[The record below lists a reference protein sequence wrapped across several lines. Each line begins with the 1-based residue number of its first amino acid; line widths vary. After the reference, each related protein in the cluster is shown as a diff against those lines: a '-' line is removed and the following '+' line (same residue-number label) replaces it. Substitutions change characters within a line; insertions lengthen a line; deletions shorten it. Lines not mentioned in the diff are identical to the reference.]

1 MSQVTILQAQAQLS
15 HLIQQALAG
24 EDVVIIK
31 GKKPLVRIVPAQ
43 KARVPKTSSKSGAG
57 KSVKTKGAT
66 GSLDENRAGRRG
78 YAFLDQ
84 LVGMCESGIT
94 DASVNHD
101 RIIYELKN
109 KK

>member
-1 MSQVTILQAQAQLS
+1 MSQVTIPQAQAQLS
-15 HLIQQALAG
+15 RLIQQALAG

-31 GKKPLVRIVPAQ
+31 GKKPLVRLVPAQ

-57 KSVKTKGAT
+57 KSVKIKSAT
-66 GSLDENRAGRRG
+66 GSLDQNRADRGG

-101 RIIYELKN
+101 RIIYELNN